1 MNGKQ
6 HNTQQMKHKFFV
18 ASIVFTA
25 SFFIF
30 LFSIWIKNTYGELL
44 IATTDVSFLNWFENK
59 RRLVLLE
66 VCVPTAF
73 IFFALLIG
81 GSLLAKKMES
91 SKWKWILRLE
101 LILSFA
107 IIVFGGSY
115 LKAGD
120 YFLHQI
126 HLSGTQWYDNNKVVI
141 HALGEID
148 GHAYTNSG
156 EALEKSYSMG
166 NTIFECDFSL
176 TSDDKLVACHDWNT
190 GFQEGFSEDNIPTKD
205 LFMQVKI
212 LGKYTPV
219 SIDEIVRFMEE
230 NQEVYIVTDTKYAE
244 AEFYNLQFGEIVD
257 TAVKN
262 DCEDILKRFIIQ
274 IYHPYMY
281 EDINKIYQ
289 FDNYIYTLYQE
300 VYRGDIQEMEEYAM
314 FCRQHDIDVI
324 TMNAEYYSDELLD
337 ICDRYGLQLFVH
349 TVNDEEMKKSFLEK
363 KVGIYTD
370 SFDPFDWQRL

>member
-1 MNGKQ
+1 MDGKQ
-6 HNTQQMKHKFFV
+6 HGTQQMRHKFHIV
-18 ASIVFTA
+18 SIVFTA
-25 SFFIF
+25 SFFLF
-30 LFSIWIKNTYGELL
+30 LFSIWIKNTYGEL
-44 IATTDVSFLNWFENK
+44 ITATTDVSFLNWFENK
-59 RRLVLLE
+59 RRLLLLD
-66 VCVPTAF
+66 VCVPTALA
-73 IFFALLIG
+73 FFALMIG
-81 GSLLAKKMES
+81 GNRIVKKVES
-91 SKWKWILRLE
+91 SKLKWLMKLE
-101 LILSFA
+101 IILSFA

-115 LKAGD
+115 LHVGD

-126 HLSGTQWYDNNKVVI
+126 HLSRPQWYDNNRVVI

-148 GHAYTNSG
+148 GHAYTNSS
-156 EALEKSYSMG
+156 EALEKSHSMG

-176 TSDDKLVACHDWNT
+176 TSDDKLVACHDWDT

-230 NQEVYIVTDTKYAE
+230 NQEVYIITDTKYAE
-244 AEFYNLQFGEIVD
+244 AEYYNLQFQEIVD
-257 TAVKN
+257 TAIKG
-262 DCEDILKRFIIQ
+262 DCEEILKRFIIQ

-281 EDINKIYQ
+281 EDINNIYQ

-300 VYRGDIQEMEEYAM
+300 GYRGDTQEMEEYAM

-337 ICDRYGLQLFVH
+337 ICDRYELQLFVH

-370 SFDPFDWQRL
+370 SFDPF